1 MIREHLASK
10 FLTPGADIWLRPAA
24 RRVKYPWGVRTARA
38 GAVGRAHMRP
48 CQQSAAR
55 VPVRAE
61 AIGET
66 TVKRGWFGSNC

>member
-10 FLTPGADIWLRPAA
+10 SLRPRADMAA
-24 RRVKYPWGVRTARA
+24 PSRSPGEASLGYANGQD
-38 GAVGRAHMRP
+38 GCGGSSLMRP
-48 CQQSAAR
+48 CQQAAAR
-55 VPVRAE
+55 VPVRVQ